1 MTQKS
6 KIVIISAVFPPEPVV
21 SAKLSYDIASSLSEN
36 DIVTVLS
43 PKPSRPFGFRFSGAT
58 SNFMFDHIQL
68 NSFTCASSS
77 LFGRFKESYSFGKH
91 CYRYITNN
99 RNNIDAIYANTWP
112 LFGQYF
118 AVKAALKYNIPIV
131 IHVQDIYP
139 ESLIQKIPKLKHLIE
154 FILLPFDKYIL
165 RNATQIVAI
174 SDQMKSHLVA
184 TRNLKEEKIAVVQ
197 NWQDEAAF
205 IHFKSP
211 KNRTIERNRPFTFM
225 YLGNIGPVAGI
236 ELLIDTFAHANLPN
250 GKLVIA
256 GSGSVKE
263 RLQTMV
269 KDMNINAI
277 EFWSVPEG
285 KVPEIQD
292 QADVML
298 LPIKKGA
305 AGSSIPSKLPAY
317 MFSQKPIIAC
327 VDKNSDTANAVITS
341 DSGWVLPP
349 ENENCL
355 AQLMKEIV
363 SLPPDVFSQK
373 GKNGFDYAIQNFSK
387 KNNLQKI
394 ITVITET
401 CKK

>member
-1 MTQKS
+1 MRKAL
-6 KIVIISAVFPPEPVV
+6 IISAVFPPEPVV
-21 SAKLSYDIASSLSEN
+21 SAKLSYDIATALSEN
-36 DIVTVLS
+36 NDVSVIC
-43 PKPSRPFGFRFSGAT
+43 PQPSRPFGFQFTGETISTRFK
-58 SNFMFDHIQL
+58 HIQL
-68 NSFTCASSS
+68 NSFTCASSN
-77 LFGRFKESYSFGKH
+77 LLGRFKESYSFGKH
-91 CYRYITNN
+91 CYQYIANN
-99 RNNIDAIYANTWP
+99 HINIDVIYANTWP

-118 AVKAALKYNIPIV
+118 AVKASRKYNIPII

-139 ESLIQKIPKLKHLIE
+139 ESLIQKIPNLKHLIK
-154 FILLPFDKYIL
+154 FFLLPLDKYVL
-165 RNATQIVAI
+165 RNASRIIAI
-174 SDQMKSHLVA
+174 SDKMKYYLAA

-205 IHFKSP
+205 IHYKSP

-236 ELLIDTFAHANLPN
+236 ELLIDAFAHANLPN

-327 VDKNSDTANAVITS
+327 VDENSDTANAVITS

-387 KNNLQKI
+387 KNNLRKI
-394 ITVITET
+394 ISVINET
-401 CKK
+401 SKK